1 MRLAV
6 LMLPFLFIACA
17 KQEVQVEVKE
27 VFIPV
32 KCPLKLPLKPTYKN
46 TIESAKELSS
56 YYLEV
61 ENIAI
66 FCVKGDYHKND

>member
-1 MRLAV
+1 MRLA
-6 LMLPFLFIACA
+6 LLILPFLFIACA
-17 KQEVQVEVKE
+17 KQTQVEVKE
-27 VFIPV
+27 VLIPI
-32 KCPLKLPLKPTYKN
+32 KCPLKLPLKPAYKN

-56 YYLEV
+56 YYLEI